1 MNMTE
6 LLAEVTFAAI
16 NYIVISSISNS
27 SNAKIVSD
35 LKLDLRTTKED
46 LLAEIK
52 DTKSSLLEQI
62 KDNRNEIENVAVKQQ
77 EKKFLQFQTFL
88 PLIHS
93 PPVEESPHG

>member
-16 NYIVISSISNS
+16 NYIVISTISNS
-27 SNAKIVSD
+27 GQAKIVAD

-46 LLAEIK
+46 LMAEIK

-77 EKKFLQFQTFL
+77 TK
-88 PLIHS
+88 
-93 PPVEESPHG
+93 GD